1 MVVCERPAP
10 RRNNVFADWKRAVV
24 ASLEDS
30 RARGLSF
37 DWAWRRA
44 MHEHP
49 PKGMDCGAIV
59 PTLQDEIPTVE
70 FFRTACRDAWGGLM
84 SPLVDLPMALE
95 SIGDR
100 PALKR
105 RGRGSL
111 I

>member
-1 MVVCERPAP
+1 MTGFESWKTGV
-10 RRNNVFADWKRAVV
+10 RR
-24 ASLEDS
+24 SLADS

-37 DWAWRRA
+37 EWAWRRA

-49 PKGMDCGAIV
+49 PRQMEMGPPV
-59 PTLQDEIPTVE
+59 PSFNDETPIAE
-70 FFRTACRDAWGGLM
+70 FFRVACRDAWDGRM
-84 SPLVDLPMALE
+84 SPLVDLPAALE

-100 PALKR
+100 PAMKR